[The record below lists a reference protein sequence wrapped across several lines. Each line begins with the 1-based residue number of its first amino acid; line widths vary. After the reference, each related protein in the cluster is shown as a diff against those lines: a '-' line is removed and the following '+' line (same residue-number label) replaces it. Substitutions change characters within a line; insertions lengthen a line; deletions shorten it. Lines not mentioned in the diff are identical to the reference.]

1 MVVYRI
7 LKPDLSERL
16 PCVGVVCR
24 YFWFTICSWDRR
36 GREKKQRDSKFLAC
50 TLGTCKSSHYKK
62 QVVVYG
68 IWCCIFNKKSN
79 FCLRFGEIL
88 YILYFTK
95 LPSDW
100 VVHAWVESRSLCF
113 ECTEM
118 IFCLFLDNFWVFLT
132 LLNCFNSASFR
143 IQVISF
149 NFVWSDD
156 SETGVGSDLEY
167 QLTLSGPRGADNA
180 RHITIG
186 PPSFWTMQRLC
197 DLLSFFCCYIW

>member
-1 MVVYRI
+1 MVYRI
-7 LKPDLSERL
+7 LKHVISERVETQTSL
-16 PCVGVVCR
+16 CGCSR

-68 IWCCIFNKKSN
+68 IWGCIFNKKFN
-79 FCLRFGEIL
+79 FCLRFGEIP

-95 LPSDW
+95 LPSNW

-118 IFCLFLDNFWVFLT
+118 IFCRGFLDTSKLF
-132 LLNCFNSASFR
+132 
-143 IQVISF
+143 
-149 NFVWSDD
+149 
-156 SETGVGSDLEY
+156 
-167 QLTLSGPRGADNA
+167 
-180 RHITIG
+180 
-186 PPSFWTMQRLC
+186 
-197 DLLSFFCCYIW
+197 